1 MKRIVYKTALMI
13 SLSSVAAAGC
23 TAGSADRTLPVQE
36 ECFVE
41 TSEAVGQEDSGMAE
55 AGMNGADQAIIAEAD
70 KKETE
75 KEHTAEK
82 ETEVMDQMPVT
93 ENQETYR
100 SLVKKVWIEDW
111 PERQFS
117 DAFEFI
123 ITRIEAEKIEGVIVF
138 GDDVASCY
146 WSNIKK
152 LQQRCR
158 PFQGTI
164 HGNQSVC
171 TFRYEGYPAEVE

>member
-23 TAGSADRTLPVQE
+23 TADSADRTLPVQE

-41 TSEAVGQEDSGMAE
+41 TNEAVGQEDSGMAE
-55 AGMNGADQAIIAEAD
+55 AGINGADQAIIAEAD

-93 ENQETYR
+93 ENQEAYR

-111 PERQFS
+111 TERQFS

-123 ITRIEAEKIEGVIVF
+123 ITRIEEEKIEGVIVF

-164 HGNQSVC
+164 HGNQSV
-171 TFRYEGYPAEVE
+171 